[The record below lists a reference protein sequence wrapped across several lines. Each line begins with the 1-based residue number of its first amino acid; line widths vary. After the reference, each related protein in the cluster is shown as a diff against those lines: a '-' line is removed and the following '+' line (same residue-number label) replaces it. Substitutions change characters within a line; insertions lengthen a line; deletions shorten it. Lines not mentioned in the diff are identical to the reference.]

1 MTRIPPRSTRTT
13 HSFPTRRSSDLD
25 ALHLMGLSLHALGR
39 RAEGLASIERAIALR
54 PDEPIFL
61 TNAGVVAMALGRA
74 ESAAHYYRRA
84 LALDPRYADA
94 HHNLARSAESRVGKE
109 CGSACRS
116 RGAP

>member
-94 HHNLARSAESRVGKE
+94 HNNLATLLESRGDRK
-109 CGSACRS
+109 STRLNS
-116 RGAP
+116 RP